1 MKSHTLR
8 ILLAF
13 LAGFFIASWTMDA
26 RQAEAQERMA
36 VELNQIKQIMGS
48 WDWENP
54 DDR

>member
-1 MKSHTLR
+1 
-8 ILLAF
+8 
-13 LAGFFIASWTMDA
+13 LAGFFFASMSVDT

-54 DDR
+54 DGR